1 MKSNNRTS
9 LTIKQ
14 VKKGR
19 IWRCLENWGHAVMG
33 FSLEERLWMKQMQ
46 IYVSMPSFNIME
58 SKDSDRT
65 RAQLD
70 ACLCVYGCQR
80 VHAFPNICVH
90 VCVCAWEWGVHS
102 QFLVMC
108 VCLRLCLLFRDAA
121 VLWSKGEAQREKGE
135 KKGAKLL
142 FSKDSCLLVRDTA
155 LIRRAVAVDKH
166 DHRGGEC
173 KFLFQLTNGEMKTC
187 TERGKEICTAVLKQK
202 V

>member
-1 MKSNNRTS
+1 
-9 LTIKQ
+9 
-14 VKKGR
+14 
-19 IWRCLENWGHAVMG
+19 MG

-90 VCVCAWEWGVHS
+90 VCVCAWEWEWGVHS

-121 VLWSKGEAQREKGE
+121 VL
-135 KKGAKLL
+135 
-142 FSKDSCLLVRDTA
+142 
-155 LIRRAVAVDKH
+155 
-166 DHRGGEC
+166 
-173 KFLFQLTNGEMKTC
+173 
-187 TERGKEICTAVLKQK
+187 
-202 V
+202 